1 MTPFSATPPSHPEL
15 SLAQRLFGRA
25 PLIVFIV
32 LLILGL
38 AAVGWCAAKRGGER
52 KTQARAQAALA
63 GLALERELAQAVTAA
78 EALGVAAGLPGA
90 STGFDG
96 MAIQLMASRPGL
108 SSLEWA
114 PAGAVSAVF
123 PRTGNER
130 LLGRSLFRDPA
141 QAGAANEASRR
152 RQMLVFGPVQTPRGE
167 AAFVSLRPVFVRVRD
182 GRENFWG
189 FVSASVRKNDVLS
202 RAQLDQLRSRGYE
215 YHLFIPPYGA
225 RKAFTLSSSGDVA
238 VDSDVQQRIRA
249 HNLELIL
256 SVQPVGGWYGL
267 SRTLLQ
273 IVAVFFG
280 AGLLA
285 LLVALK
291 EERLDLRSSID
302 ELQTKLG
309 RESSEKLQ
317 ALEDCKTAK
326 NQMTTLQT
334 ELARATAAVQ
344 TSENALV
351 ELRHEL
357 DSLVATEESARKDL
371 QKVLEQHRAFQ
382 EQAEKQAQATQHELS
397 SAQTQLSQARAE
409 LEKQAA
415 QVRELH
421 TQLEQATRDAAK
433 TAEKLDRERAQE
445 HASAVEWKARF
456 EQASDAAKKNE
467 QEQAGKLA
475 AAQQQISA
483 LTEELAAT
491 KRDLEAAASL
501 LETAEP
507 AKPEP
512 TGEPELQSQPI
523 ENTVP
528 SISTNTVE
536 NEPEKENP
544 EPVAVDEPA
553 AVPSIPEQSSVQ
565 PVPELAPEPPAGPAQ
580 VPIAESP
587 APITPPETKPEPVV
601 DQPAAPG
608 AEPVTPVAEAA
619 DDQPKAPSEKPAR
632 KRRARKDQ
640 QIDLFSLGNT
650 LPQNPPASAPPAPAA
665 SAAPSTLEPE
675 KAAVVQAAPSSELAK
690 EPETPPVAAIPGP
703 NEDRD
708 YTEVFSEAAVE
719 EKLASNQIPSVEKA
733 EPASGPAEADFPAVS
748 GLVVSEG
755 LSLADGDA
763 GKYMKALQLFVEH
776 QRKATSKIRDLMVQ
790 GDMPAAER
798 VLNSLKVAAGEIGAI
813 SVRESATRLDQAM
826 HGESE
831 PAEVEFLWLEVDK
844 NLRDLLA
851 GLKPVLEEAEEN
863 RSPARSTE
871 PRLKVDVAQLRKAV
885 NQILPLLTD
894 NDPGAKD
901 CFRDYRSV
909 FRPAF
914 ASEAYEE
921 FEQAMKRNDFSTGL
935 ELLKKAVKKHG
946 IT

>member
-167 AAFVSLRPVFVRVRD
+167 AAFVSLRPVFVRARD

-189 FVSASVRKNDVLS
+189 FVSASVRKSDVLS

-215 YHLFIPPYGA
+215 YHLFMPPYGA

-317 ALEDCKTAK
+317 AFEDCKSAK
-326 NQMTTLQT
+326 SQMTTLQT

-344 TSENALV
+344 AGENALV

-357 DSLVATEESARKDL
+357 DSLVATEESSRRDL
-371 QKVLEQHRAFQ
+371 QKVLEQHREFQ

-415 QVRELH
+415 QVRDLR
-421 TQLEQATRDAAK
+421 TQLDQTTREAAK
-433 TAEKLDRERAQE
+433 TAEKLDRERARE
-445 HASAVEWKARF
+445 HASGVEWKARF
-456 EQASDAAKKNE
+456 EQANDAARKNE
-467 QEQAGKLA
+467 HEQAGKLA
-475 AAQQQISA
+475 SAQQQISD
-483 LTEELAAT
+483 LTEALAVA

-507 AKPEP
+507 ARREATVEPEP
-512 TGEPELQSQPI
+512 QSQPI
-523 ENTVP
+523 EETV
-528 SISTNTVE
+528 SSTSSNTVE
-536 NEPEKENP
+536 SKPEKENP

-565 PVPELAPEPPAGPAQ
+565 PVPEIATEPPAGLAQ

-587 APITPPETKPEPVV
+587 APMVPPETKPEPVA

-608 AEPVTPVAEAA
+608 AEPVAPVVEAA

-632 KRRARKDQ
+632 KRRAKKDQ

-665 SAAPSTLEPE
+665 SAAPSTPEPE
-675 KAAVVQAAPSSELAK
+675 KAAVVQATPISEPAK
-690 EPETPPVAAIPGP
+690 EPENPPVAVIPGP

-719 EKLASNQIPSVEKA
+719 EKPASNQIPSVEKA
-733 EPASGPAEADFPAVS
+733 EPASSPAEADFPAVS

-755 LSLADGDA
+755 LSLADGDPA
-763 GKYMKALQLFVEH
+763 KYMKGLQLFVEH
-776 QRKATSKIRDLMVQ
+776 QRKATLKIRDHMVQ

-798 VLNSLKVAAGEIGAI
+798 VLNSLKVAAGEIGAV
-813 SVRESATRLDQAM
+813 SLRESATKLDQAM

-863 RSPARSTE
+863 RSPARPAE

-921 FEQAMKRNDFSTGL
+921 FEQAMKRNDFGTGL